1 MSNNYGGAVF
11 GERSSEIQ
19 ATAEAAKAYVNN
31 VPARVG
37 ATMMNVPF
45 GKHAVVRVGS
55 IGIGGRGGGQLNEML
70 AVEGAVVVAIADQS
84 QDLLDAAAAKII
96 AAGQDSPQVFTNW
109 KQLCELEDIDLVYIC
124 TGWEA
129 HVPMACYAMEC
140 GHHAAVEVPA
150 AVTLADCWKLVDTS
164 ERTRRHCV
172 QLENCCYGQ
181 QEMMVMNM
189 IEAGKFGVLT
199 HAEAAYIHEM
209 RSSLLGSK
217 SDNTP
222 NWRRKAITANNGN
235 LYPTHGL
242 GPVSQY
248 LGIHRGDRFLK
259 MVSMSSPSAALT
271 DLRDRTV
278 PVGDARHEETY
289 VNGDMST
296 SIIQTALGRTILL
309 QHDIVTP
316 RPYSRHNLIQGS
328 RGTFSDYPPQVF
340 LDHVEDDDEAE
351 VAEMGSHDWEDAGL
365 ESKYMAEFEH
375 PLWKENG
382 EMARQLGGHGGMDFI
397 MNYRLIQCMREG
409 TPPDMDVYDAA
420 AWSAPGPLSFICVA
434 HDIAVEFPDFTRGAW
449 DSLANTGGALAATP
463 VEQQEEV
470 AIARL

>member
-1 MSNNYGGAVF
+1 V
-11 GERSSEIQ
+11 
-19 ATAEAAKAYVNN
+19 TN
-31 VPARVG
+31 VPPRAG
-37 ATMMNVPF
+37 ATMMNIPF
-45 GKHAVVRVGS
+45 EPHDVVRVAS

-84 QDLLDAAAAKII
+84 QELLDNAAARIV
-96 AAGQDSPQVFTNW
+96 AAGQGPPQVFTDW
-109 KQLCELEDIDLVYIC
+109 RKLCELEDIDLVYIC
-124 TGWEA
+124 TGWET

-189 IEAGKFGVLT
+189 IEAGLFGTLT

-209 RSSLLGSK
+209 RGSLLGPK
-217 SDNTP
+217 SAATP

-248 LGIHRGDRFLK
+248 LGIHKGDRFSK
-259 MVSMSSPSAALT
+259 MVSMSSPSAALS

-278 PVGDARHEETY
+278 ADGDARQEEVY

-316 RPYSRHNLIQGS
+316 RPYSRLNLVQGS
-328 RGTFSDYPPQVF
+328 RGTFSDYPPQIF
-340 LDHVEDDDEAE
+340 LDRVAAE
-351 VAEMGSHDWEDAGL
+351 GEEEEQAEMGSHDWEDAGP
-365 ESKYMAEFEH
+365 ESK
-375 PLWKENG
+375 
-382 EMARQLGGHGGMDFI
+382 
-397 MNYRLIQCMREG
+397 
-409 TPPDMDVYDAA
+409 
-420 AWSAPGPLSFICVA
+420 CVR
-434 HDIAVEFPDFTRGAW
+434 HC
-449 DSLANTGGALAATP
+449 P
-463 VEQQEEV
+463 VISYQHYY
-470 AIARL
+470 